1 MNHINCA
8 ITKCRSVTP
17 KILPA
22 ITELIP
28 TGVNHITHVTI
39 FITTS
44 NIAAKKST
52 TTCPL
57 EPIVPRNVPNTKQ
70 KNTIPNVLV
79 PLRYCM
85 TRIRAGS
92 VISSRC
98 ASAPCSI
105 SMLSSTIVSSTFS
118 FTVSLNA
125 CRTAGLGTKL
135 SNKFTAARLSVE
147 RSMELCKSG
156 SPGWISVTNAIPK
169 IAFSSEVLAKYTK
182 VRRAILPFIR
192 AFKLAEPAIKLD
204 ITKASY
210 TETFLNAF
218 DDDICFAKSIKVT
231 SCIQAY
237 VREARIALAELA
249 PRIYKDEI
257 IAKVKGGEIS
267 SYPYGVRSHLHLT
280 YCFSQTMNGTPCAHL
295 QNCRIT

>member
-85 TRIRAGS
+85 TPVS

-98 ASAPCSI
+98 ASAPCST
-105 SMLSSTIVSSTFS
+105 STLSSRSVSSTFS

-125 CRTAGLGTKL
+125 CRTVGLGTKL
-135 SNKFTAARLSVE
+135 SNKFTAARLSVV
-147 RSMELCKSG
+147 RSIELCKSG
-156 SPGWISVTNAIPK
+156 SPGWIRVTNAMPK

-204 ITKASY
+204 ITKGNIIN
-210 TETFLNAF
+210 F
-218 DDDICFAKSIKVT
+218 
-231 SCIQAY
+231 
-237 VREARIALAELA
+237 RI
-249 PRIYKDEI
+249 RIN
-257 IAKVKGGEIS
+257 S
-267 SYPYGVRSHLHLT
+267 SP
-280 YCFSQTMNGTPCAHL
+280 GTPLIQILMPSTYNKNPLVVFLLVLETRPIKGVSVAQKRL
-295 QNCRIT
+295 FTVYTYLNSVSLVTTPKIGLTAKKL

>member
-39 FITTS
+39 FMTTS

-92 VISSRC
+92 VTSSRC
-98 ASAPCSI
+98 APVPC
-105 SMLSSTIVSSTFS
+105 SMLSSNSVSSTFS

-125 CRTAGLGTKL
+125 CRTAGLGTTPL
-135 SNKFTAARLSVE
+135 IQILMPSTCNKNALVVFLLVLET
-147 RSMELCKSG
+147 KPTKG
-156 SPGWISVTNAIPK
+156 ISVAHTAPFTLYTYLNPVSLVTTPK
-169 IAFSSEVLAKYTK
+169 FDLTAK
-182 VRRAILPFIR
+182 
-192 AFKLAEPAIKLD
+192 KL
-204 ITKASY
+204 
-210 TETFLNAF
+210 
-218 DDDICFAKSIKVT
+218 
-231 SCIQAY
+231 
-237 VREARIALAELA
+237 
-249 PRIYKDEI
+249 
-257 IAKVKGGEIS
+257 
-267 SYPYGVRSHLHLT
+267 
-280 YCFSQTMNGTPCAHL
+280 
-295 QNCRIT
+295 